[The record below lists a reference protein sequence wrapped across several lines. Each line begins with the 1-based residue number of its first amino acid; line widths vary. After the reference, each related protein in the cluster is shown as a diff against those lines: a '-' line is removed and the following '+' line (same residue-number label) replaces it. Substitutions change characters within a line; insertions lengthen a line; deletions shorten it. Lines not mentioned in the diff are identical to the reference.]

1 MAIVTHEYVANTKS
15 GRHEN
20 VRVLRKEIKKCLDRK
35 VDECEDDQIR
45 KGLKDEI

>member
-1 MAIVTHEYVANTKS
+1 MEIVTHEYVANTKS

-45 KGLKDEI
+45 KGLKNKI